1 VDEAPPGSGPSGA
14 IGRRAPDPRRAVPLL
29 VGPIVVMVVMT
40 NLGNIFWP
48 TLLTERPWLLLLL
61 NSQNRYLALATNKLD
76 PLPYYGIGMFRLLL
90 PDPFFYLLGFWYGES
105 VLRWVEAKSE
115 TYGGTLRMIEKA
127 FDKASWVIVSVF
139 PNNYVCLIAGTARM
153 SPVLFVVL
161 DVVGTAGRLVLFR
174 LFGVAF
180 ADQLDAITNFIG
192 NYRWPL
198 TIISF
203 ALVALLVVRDY
214 RRGTGKL
221 EQLRDLEQEITGES
235 DE

>member
-1 VDEAPPGSGPSGA
+1 M
-14 IGRRAPDPRRAVPLL
+14 I
-29 VGPIVVMVVMT
+29 VMT

-105 VLRWVEAKSE
+105 VLRWVETKSE

-174 LFGVAF
+174 LFGITF

-203 ALVALLVVRDY
+203 ALVAVVVVRDY
-214 RRGTGKL
+214 RSGTGKL

-235 DE
+235 GESGE